1 MTSFRACGL
10 MAAVVALSAG
20 ASALPPSDDWT
31 CLAEQQPGDRAPGP
45 SPAGPPPSFSGAPD
59 DGTLVDV
66 LMLATPASVTAVG
79 GAAAMDALVAQHVQY
94 ANDVRDACGITHRF
108 RMVGF
113 DVVSY
118 AESGNLITD
127 LARLK
132 EPADGFMDDVHPL
145 RDALGA
151 DLVCLLS
158 NSGSAGTGYMM
169 DVLSTSFEDR
179 AFSAMSPT
187 VASYVFAH
195 ETGHNMGLFH
205 SHSASPPPTVTCY
218 AFGKNTPD
226 GNWRTIMADP
236 PGTIVDMFS
245 SPDKTWMGFPMG
257 VDGAG
262 CPPDAA
268 DAVRTLNDT
277 APFVANFRASLDGG
291 SSFVDLGS
299 GLAGAGGVPTL
310 TGDGTLAPG
319 SAGSVLLANAATNAL
334 AMLFVSDQSVPTPF
348 KGGTLLP
355 VPFLATALLTTS
367 AGGTIP
373 VTWTEW
379 PLLPGGTEVFV
390 QYAVQDAGAPK
401 GAALSNAL
409 RGDVP

>member
-1 MTSFRACGL
+1 MTCARACGL
-10 MAAVVALSAG
+10 LSAVVALSAA
-20 ASALPPSDDWT
+20 ASALSPADDWI
-31 CLAEQQPGDRAPGP
+31 CLAPQQPGGRSPPGTPASP
-45 SPAGPPPSFSGAPD
+45 SHFSGAPD
-59 DGTLVDV
+59 DGSLVDV

-79 GAAAMDALVAQHVQY
+79 GAAAMDALVAQHVSY

-262 CPPDAA
+262 CPSDAA

-277 APFVANFRASLDGG
+277 APFVANFRASVDGG
-291 SSFVDLGS
+291 SSLVDLGS
-299 GLAGAGGVPTL
+299 GLAGASGEPLLEGG
-310 TGDGTLAPG
+310 GTLAPG
-319 SAGSVLLANAATNAL
+319 SNGSLVLSDAAPSAL
-334 AMLFVSDQSVPTPF
+334 AMLFLSEVSTPVPF
-348 KGGTLLP
+348 KGGVLVP
-355 VPFLATALLTTS
+355 VPFLLAELLGTS
-367 AGGTIP
+367 VAGQVTIP
-373 VTWTEW
+373 WVDW
-379 PLLPGGTEVFV
+379 PLLPSGYAFFV
-390 QYAVQDAGAPK
+390 QFAVQDAGAPK
-401 GAALSNAL
+401 GVALSNAL